1 MSQGKKPAGR
11 GWYYVILV
19 LGALVSLVSL
29 FLPFPWLLLFL
40 VFGLFFALGSIGN
53 LWPQLLKKKDAMP
66 GAPAAPAAQPPA
78 QAAPPA
84 SSVPVDLNAPE
95 PDGYLD
101 GQPFYKSDYEVA
113 KVIHTKVVGVTFKNK
128 DGSSRQEIIAEC
140 YGGQQLELEAYT
152 YKGAPAYAVMDGY
165 GGQLG
170 NLSAEIAHTLHDLPD
185 DWIPYVEIS
194 EITGGGYDENLGCNI
209 IITLYKKEA

>member
-11 GWYYVILV
+11 GWYYVILA

-40 VFGLFFALGSIGN
+40 AFGLFLVLGSIGN
-53 LWPQLLKKKDAMP
+53 LWPQLTKKPPVKSSV
-66 GAPAAPAAQPPA
+66 PATRTTQPPA

-84 SSVPVDLNAPE
+84 TSVPVDLNAPE

-101 GQPFYKSDYEVA
+101 GRPFYKSDYDVA
-113 KVIHTKVVGVTFKNK
+113 KVIRTKVVGVTFQNK
-128 DGSSRQEIIAEC
+128 DGSNRQEIIADC
-140 YGGQQLELEAYT
+140 FDGQQLELEAYT

-170 NLSAEIAHTLHDLPD
+170 NLSAEIAQVLHDLPD
-185 DWIPYVEIS
+185 DWIPYVEVS
-194 EITGGGYDENLGCNI
+194 EITGGGHDENLGCNI
-209 IITLYKKEA
+209 IITLYKKKA